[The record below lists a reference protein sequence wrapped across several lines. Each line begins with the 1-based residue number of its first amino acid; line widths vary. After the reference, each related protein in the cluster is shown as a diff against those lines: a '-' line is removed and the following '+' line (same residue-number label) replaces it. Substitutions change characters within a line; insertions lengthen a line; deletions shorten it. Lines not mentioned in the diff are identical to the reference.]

1 MQKSQEQRFFGHAD
15 ATEILDVVSEEFAD
29 TIGLVMPFS
38 LEEPLVLDSVHP
50 GLPGAEDEVRVA
62 FRLGFRTPAGARAGF
77 IQVPL
82 ESALILSG
90 GLQTLPADEI
100 RAMSARKAPNDEDKA
115 AIHECGKILGC
126 AIDSRFK
133 MQLGPESEVI
143 FAGCQGIGP
152 GEAPTLPGYGG
163 EAFTVRWQQAG
174 FPGFDLF
181 ELLIAIPL

>member
-1 MQKSQEQRFFGHAD
+1 MAD
-15 ATEILDVVSEEFAD
+15 PRYS
-29 TIGLVMPFS
+29 
-38 LEEPLVLDSVHP
+38 
-50 GLPGAEDEVRVA
+50 RVWPVA
-62 FRLGFRTPAGARAGF
+62 PP
-77 IQVPL
+77 VP
-82 ESALILSG
+82 
-90 GLQTLPADEI
+90 I

-126 AIDSRFK
+126 AIDSRLK